1 VTGCRLSCLRRSG
14 LAAVGCL
21 VCAACA
27 LMVGCGSAG
36 QPRLDASNATKL
48 RAELASAASAS
59 AAGDR
64 LTTLA
69 ALDRF
74 KARVDRLAA
83 TDRLAHGDAR
93 ALNAGV
99 SQALAAAR
107 RQLPPP
113 APAVVTS
120 AAESTPPTPTP
131 PAHPAHDAHPKP
143 GPDHNHHDK
152 PDKGKKADG

>member
-1 VTGCRLSCLRRSG
+1 ML
-14 LAAVGCL
+14 
-21 VCAACA
+21 
-27 LMVGCGSAG
+27 GCGSAG
-36 QPRLDASNATKL
+36 QPRLDASNASKL

-64 LTTLA
+64 ATTLA
-69 ALDRF
+69 ALNRF

-83 TDRLAHGDAR
+83 TNGLARGDAR
-93 ALNAGV
+93 ALNNGAL
-99 SQALAAAR
+99 QALAAAR

-143 GPDHNHHDK
+143 GPDHKHHDK
-152 PDKGKKADG
+152 SDKGKKGEG